1 LTKFVLLLPVCC
13 YASLFFSCFVLFNK
27 LITAYLCAFIFFS
40 FSSFVLNARATIL
53 RFFLL
58 LFCRITD
65 PLLHRYWRKQ
75 GLGTVASKLLVSDG
89 SALSVAVLF
98 LEFTF
103 LQ

>member
-1 LTKFVLLLPVCC
+1 MR
-13 YASLFFSCFVLFNK
+13 LFFSVSV
-27 LITAYLCAFIFFS
+27 ALCLMRVPLS
-40 FSSFVLNARATIL
+40 CV
-53 RFFLL
+53 FFLL

-65 PLLHRYWRKQ
+65 PLLHRYWHKQ

-98 LEFTF
+98 LDNFTF

>member
-1 LTKFVLLLPVCC
+1 MPAYFFF
-13 YASLFFSCFVLFNK
+13 LFCLINK

-65 PLLHRYWRKQ
+65 PLLHRYWHKQ

>member
-1 LTKFVLLLPVCC
+1 M
-13 YASLFFSCFVLFNK
+13 
-27 LITAYLCAFIFFS
+27 
-40 FSSFVLNARATIL
+40 L
-53 RFFLL
+53 RGEICILL

-89 SALSVAVLF
+89 SAESVAVLF

-103 LQ
+103 LQLFCMVFKYQQLN

>member
-1 LTKFVLLLPVCC
+1 MKQ
-13 YASLFFSCFVLFNK
+13 LFL
-27 LITAYLCAFIFFS
+27 
-40 FSSFVLNARATIL
+40 
-53 RFFLL
+53 
-58 LFCRITD
+58 
-65 PLLHRYWRKQ
+65 PLLHRYWHKQ